1 MAWTIEPD
9 IAINNDFGT
18 TIRRTAVRE
27 ASSTG
32 GEKFAGLAP
41 VHQQQPGGHY

>member
-1 MAWTIEPD
+1 MARTIEAG
-9 IAINNDFGT
+9 IAINHDFGT
-18 TIRRTAVRE
+18 TIRRPAVRE

-41 VHQQQPGGHY
+41 VHQQQAGGHY